1 ARVKDSE
8 DDRDRK
14 ILALLYCISPWMYRW
29 RGTQLPI
36 EMMIAEPGSGK
47 STLYQLRLNIMS
59 GVAKL
64 RNAPKDLRDWTAS
77 VSGAGGLHVTDNV
90 HMGDNSLRQ
99 ELSDELCRVITAHNP
114 VIERR
119 KLYSDNDVVETPV
132 KCVFAVTAIKQPFS
146 NAD

>member
-1 ARVKDSE
+1 
-8 DDRDRK
+8 
-14 ILALLYCISPWMYRW
+14 
-29 RGTQLPI
+29 
-36 EMMIAEPGSGK
+36 
-47 STLYQLRLNIMS
+47 
-59 GVAKL
+59 
-64 RNAPKDLRDWTAS
+64 KDLRDWTAS

-146 NAD
+146 NADIIQRSVIT